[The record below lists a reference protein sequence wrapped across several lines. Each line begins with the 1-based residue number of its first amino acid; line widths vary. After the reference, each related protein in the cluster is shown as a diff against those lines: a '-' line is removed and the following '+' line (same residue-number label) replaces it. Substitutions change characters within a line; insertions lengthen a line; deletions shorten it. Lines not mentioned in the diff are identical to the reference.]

1 MKEKCEVLHLRRNNP
16 KYHYTLGG
24 NQLKNCLAENYPC
37 RGSLKWWTRTSRYE
51 ERLRELETY
60 RTEKRKLREEF
71 VFEEL
76 KIEQNTAEVILIEKK
91 VTEKIAFL
99 RFWVAHSVIQSRRQ
113 MTFLTDKRV
122 FLKDA

>member
-1 MKEKCEVLHLRRNNP
+1 M
-16 KYHYTLGG
+16 
-24 NQLKNCLAENYPC
+24 
-37 RGSLKWWTRTSRYE
+37 
-51 ERLRELETY
+51 
-60 RTEKRKLREEF
+60 
-71 VFEEL
+71 FEEL